1 MLPSPLAF
9 VARIR
14 RDLRDR
20 RNFRAWQAALAGWRA
35 AHPGGDCAQF
45 YAWYARERLR
55 TGRHLPQTLGS
66 HVNQRFQRRRALA
79 MRELLVGLGLRPGH
93 AVLDYGCG
101 SLWIGEALIE
111 YLDAGRYIGLD
122 VVEDFWRESRTGSTR
137 RWSPPSGRTS
147 ACSTP
152 PRTPRHRPPTSS
164 SPPRSSCTSRRR
176 SWAAYSAA
184 CWRGRDRAPG
194 SWSTTIS
201 TARTGSAA
209 PSGATAWRP
218 SSGNSPPTAER
229 WHRCATRRRS
239 PATATASACS
249 SSRRRSSTPPT
260 PVPLAHEHPFW
271 TRPALTDGPAG
282 DRGDPVHHR
291 RRAGLAWAPAE
302 LVLLLGSADRRPPAE
317 LERSAPT
324 AIIQGL

>member
-122 VVEDFWRESRTGSTR
+122 VVEDFWREALDRLDPALVAAKRPNLGLLDT
-137 RWSPPSGRTS
+137 
-147 ACSTP
+147 

-201 TARTGSAA
+201 TGRTGSAA

-218 SSGNSPPTAER
+218 SSGNSLPTAER

-260 PVPLAHEHPFW
+260 PVPLAHEHPC
-271 TRPALTDGPAG
+271 G
-282 DRGDPVHHR
+282 RGQPLQMARQAIGEILFTNGGEPVSP
-291 RRAGLAWAPAE
+291 G
-302 LVLLLGSADRRPPAE
+302 RRPSWCCSWVRRPSPAC
-317 LERSAPT
+317 
-324 AIIQGL
+324 